1 MCVPCE
7 CNWRLLLRQW
17 QPSFLPSANPLEL
30 PAPLEISGK
39 MNECMCAAIVQPS
52 HATFELSYDR

>member
-7 CNWRLLLRQW
+7 CNWRLLLRQ
-17 QPSFLPSANPLEL
+17 FLV

>member
-1 MCVPCE
+1 M
-7 CNWRLLLRQW
+7 RQW